1 MEKKGKIKLNVF
13 FCLILRVCSF
23 FRALSMGEIDCI
35 KAAYNSSENI
45 FKNNSSQQAWTIII
59 EELSEAGVC
68 DNLTVSQ
75 CEKVIQ
81 PNENAVTSVVV
92 PVRSKIT
99 KNSSSRRNWTVSE
112 TKCLISSY
120 KDREHE
126 FSQIRK
132 KMNGWENIVQDLESA
147 DVLQSPV
154 SPTQCETKIKSLL
167 RAYKATIDAEKL
179 TGQGTSTSKC
189 LHFTELDE
197 IFGNRPIIS
206 GAVTVSVGVTEVIKT
221 HIEKTDSTPKKND
234 GKLINKLKLYTPNN
248 KNSKKHDRMNLEK
261 YKQEKKDSRFNEKAK
276 LCNEMEVNK
285 QKRHDAKLNM
295 EQRKLEVLEKLAA
308 NLH

>member
-1 MEKKGKIKLNVF
+1 MFNLQSLF
-13 FCLILRVCSF
+13 F
-23 FRALSMGEIDCI
+23 FRPLSIGEIDCI
-35 KAAYNSSENI
+35 KAAYNSSPEI
-45 FKNNSSQQAWTIII
+45 FKNNSSHHAWAIII
-59 EELSEAGVC
+59 KELLEAGVC

-75 CEKVIQ
+75 CEKVIRS
-81 PNENAVTSVVV
+81 NEIENVGTSDDA
-92 PVRSKIT
+92 PKTFT
-99 KNSSSRRNWTVSE
+99 KTSSTSRRNWTVSE
-112 TKCLISSY
+112 TKCLIQSY

-126 FSQIRK
+126 FSQVRK
-132 KMNGWENIVQDLESA
+132 KMNGWENVVQDLESA

-206 GAVTVSVGVTEVIKT
+206 GAATVSVGVTKVIET
-221 HIEKTDSTPKKND
+221 RIEKTDSTPVKND

-248 KNSKKHDRMNLEK
+248 NCKKSDRMNLEK
-261 YKQEKKDSRFNEKAK
+261 FKQERKDTRFKEKAK
-276 LCNEMEVNK
+276 LCVEMEENK

-295 EQRKLEVLEKLAA
+295 EQRKLELLEKLAA